1 MHLPTEIE
9 NPVTGERIVFDE
21 SASSDERLIWDEL
34 RPANLEPPPMH
45 YHPDTEER
53 FEVRSGELIV
63 ELDGE
68 THKVGAGEEIV
79 IPPNTPHVSYTESES
94 ARFRREVTPPGRWRE
109 FLTSRFAAIHAVG
122 ELSGMTGF
130 LQTVLLIQTYPD
142 VVVPAQPPRTLQRV
156 LFPLL
161 AVIGRAI
168 GLNSHYLYPHEE
180 IDERDRNRPGTTP

>member
-9 NPVTGERIVFDE
+9 NPVTGERIMFDE
-21 SASSDERLIWDEL
+21 SASSDDRLIWDES
-34 RPANLEPPPMH
+34 RPANLEPPPIH

-53 FEVRSGELIV
+53 FEVRSGQLVV

-68 THKVGAGEEIV
+68 THKVGAGEAIV

-109 FLTSRFAAIHAVG
+109 FLSARFAAIHAVG

-130 LQTVLLIQTYPD
+130 LQTVLLIRTYPN
-142 VVVPAQPPRTLQRV
+142 VVVPVQPPRTLQRV
-156 LFPLL
+156 LFPVL
-161 AVIGRAI
+161 AAIGRAI
-168 GLNSHYLYPHEE
+168 GLNSHYPYPQNG